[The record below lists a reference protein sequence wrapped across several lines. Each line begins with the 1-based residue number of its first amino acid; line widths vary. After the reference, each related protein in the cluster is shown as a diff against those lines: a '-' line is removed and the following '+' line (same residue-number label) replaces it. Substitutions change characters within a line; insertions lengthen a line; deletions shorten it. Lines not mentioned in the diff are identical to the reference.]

1 MFRLSRLRFPAET
14 IIPAHSH
21 TGFELCLLVRGQLKM
36 WSSFSGHS
44 RLKVLNAG
52 CCWIAG
58 SHTEHSVL
66 ITEDSQSVRLEL
78 GLSLLKHTPQLRAVR
93 RSLVIGALFTIQAS
107 RACSPSEA
115 QASTTY
121 CDYGLAEL
129 ERDQQSG
136 LQFTVPDCFFNS
148 LESAAAGGDTQAQ
161 VELGIT
167 LMQGLSPNPGDAML
181 GPYWLK
187 RAAASGHPSAQT
199 LLDAYMEDISC

>member
-1 MFRLSRLRFPAET
+1 MFRLSRLRFPAGT

-21 TGFELCLLVRGQLKM
+21 AGFQLCLLVRGQLKM
-36 WSSFSGHS
+36 WSSISAYSCS
-44 RLKVLNAG
+44 RVLNAG
-52 CCWIAG
+52 GFWFAG
-58 SHTEHSVL
+58 SQTEHSVL
-66 ITEDSQSVRLEL
+66 ITEDSQLVRLDL
-78 GLSLLKHTPQLRAVR
+78 GLPLLKHSPSLCTLR
-93 RSLVIGALFTIQAS
+93 RSLAIAALLTIQAS

-115 QASTTY
+115 QSSTGD

-148 LESAAAGGDTQAQ
+148 LESAAAGGDPQAQ

-167 LMQGLSPNPGDAML
+167 LMQGLSQNPGDAML

-187 RAAASGHPSAQT
+187 RAAASGHPSAQK